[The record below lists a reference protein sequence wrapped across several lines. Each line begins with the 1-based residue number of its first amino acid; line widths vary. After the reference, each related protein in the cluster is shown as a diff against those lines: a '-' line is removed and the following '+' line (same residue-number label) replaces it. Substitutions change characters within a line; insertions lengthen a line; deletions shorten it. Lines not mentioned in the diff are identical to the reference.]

1 MNIGKLSNEELKN
14 LVFSRLPKLS
24 ERTLLGASI
33 GADCAYIS
41 LGPKTLIASSDPI
54 TAGGMLSGTL
64 AVHVSCNDIASTGV
78 RPIGILIVI
87 LVPPHATESDLIRI
101 VEQASASAQLLGVDI
116 VGGHTEVTDSV
127 NRFVVTTTAFGVSDT
142 SSPKLIGKALPGDA
156 LIMTKSAAIE
166 GTYII
171 ANNHY
176 DKIKGRVSD
185 SLISQAKD
193 LIQMISVVEDG
204 FVAASCVDGRLASD
218 GSAQSLVHLMH
229 DTTEGGVLGAAY
241 EMAEFSGIG
250 LTVNQDSIPIHPATS
265 ALCEILDVDPLRLI
279 GSGSMLIAT
288 SNPERVMRSLSDA
301 DIPSAHIG
309 TFTESG
315 YQLFDHHESAI
326 PFLPPQKDHVYKL

>member
-33 GADCAYIS
+33 GADCAFIS
-41 LGPKTLIASSDPI
+41 LGSKTLIASSDPI

-64 AVHVSCNDIASTGV
+64 AVHVSCNDIAAAGV

-87 LVPPHATESDLIRI
+87 LVPPHATESDLVQI
-101 VEQASASAQLLGVDI
+101 VDQASASAKKLGVDI

-127 NRFVVTTTAFGVSDT
+127 NAFVVTTTSFGISDD
-142 SSPKLIGKALPGDA
+142 SSPKIIGRALPGDS
-156 LIMTKSAAIE
+156 LIMTKTAAIE

-171 ANNHY
+171 AHNHY
-176 DKIKGRVSD
+176 DKIHGIVDD
-185 SLISQAKD
+185 SLISQAKEF
-193 LIQMISVVEDG
+193 IHRISVVEDG
-204 FVAASCVDGRLASD
+204 FVAASCLDDSL
-218 GSAQSLVHLMH
+218 SAPQSYVHLMH
-229 DTTEGGVLGAAY
+229 DTTEGGILGAAY

-250 LTVNQDSIPIHPATS
+250 LSIEQGLIPVHPATS
-265 ALCEILDVDPLRLI
+265 ALCKACDVDPLRLI

-288 SNPERVMRSLSDA
+288 SNPARIISSLSDA
-301 DIPSAHIG
+301 GISSSRIG
-309 TFTESG
+309 TFTDSG
-315 YQLFDHHESAI
+315 YRLFDELNNSI